1 MTYDDTQPVGPQGG
15 RTTITPGGLIKQTV
29 YLPHKRTEE
38 LRCEAHRR
46 HQSVSNLVR
55 QAVGEFLDS
64 L

>member
-1 MTYDDTQPVGPQGG
+1 MTHDNRPLGPQGG
-15 RTTITPGGLIKQTV
+15 RTTITPGGLMKQTV
-29 YLPHKRTEE
+29 YLPHDRNEE
-38 LRCEAHRR
+38 LRYEAHRR